1 MLWEEGTENTDVE
14 LYVEYNL
21 KKKLFK
27 WKKNFSNAFAM
38 NNKRNWRDIG
48 HEVKQMPDWK
58 HPPYLLNILC
68 IYSP

>member
-27 WKKNFSNAFAM
+27 WKKKF
-38 NNKRNWRDIG
+38 
-48 HEVKQMPDWK
+48 
-58 HPPYLLNILC
+58 
-68 IYSP
+68 